1 MACDRCGARTEGGA
15 YPSDDEGSQDLCFD
29 CAVADVA
36 KNVAEATQC
45 AHGRRYG
52 EPCPLQARV
61 KSLEARVVAV
71 TECRDQTY
79 AQLSKAHER
88 LESLELHFADEI
100 AELEAEANVDA
111 ENYSASGKDGA

>member
-1 MACDRCGARTEGGA
+1 LEEQQKDLIEASKQKNTPCGDAIDLLWKEIILAKDPKYGDWEYQGQA
-15 YPSDDEGSQDLCFD
+15 YRHL
-29 CAVADVA
+29 
-36 KNVAEATQC
+36 KAE
-45 AHGRRYG
+45 Y
-52 EPCPLQARV
+52 EELQARV
-61 KSLEARVVAV
+61 KLLEAQVVAV

-111 ENYSASGKDGA
+111 ENNSDT